1 MVEIADIK
9 DLGSLEEWLNTFSDD
24 EEVRRAAVVDIAV
37 RAALRVLP
45 AAWGWFSRQSDLT
58 AMPVLRSSLIASV
71 ARNSPTEAIR
81 KAAAAADADAA
92 AFAAAAPFAAAADA
106 DAAAAFAAA
115 DAAFA
120 AAAAPFAAA
129 ADADA
134 AAAFAAADA
143 PFAAAATDI
152 WSDIQTDCRIIVEGQ
167 ALDAISLWGGDN
179 PLAKVWSI
187 VRSAHSPRPYG
198 SGKYG
203 EGSFGTVPNGPWA
216 FWIDWYEKVLTG
228 APQDWDLL
236 EAIVDQVDWD
246 GAPEE
251 VNRQIQQIERDH
263 LRATIRRLKEETAKV
278 LAVEDDLP
286 SRGHNHPPELIKD
299 DADAKA
305 AITFI
310 WAD

>member
-120 AAAAPFAAA
+120 
-129 ADADA
+129 
-134 AAAFAAADA
+134 
-143 PFAAAATDI
+143 AAAATDI